1 MVMYLLKF
9 YVFITLFF
17 SNIYGENLDIERIL
31 RDYLKDCEKL
41 AIMGIGNTMKGDDG
55 FGIMLVKN
63 LIDYY
68 IDNDIDI
75 NDKYELNPNNEVNKI
90 GNKLLLLN
98 CGVVPENFTDVLKK
112 EKPSHILIVD
122 AALMGKPAG
131 TISIIDVDDI
141 SEVGFS
147 THSLPMSIIVKYI
160 KHYINTEI
168 LIIGIE
174 PKNIDFGEPLSNE
187 IYKKNLEF
195 TKIMTKLL
203 DSFLDNDD
211 N

>member
-1 MVMYLLKF
+1 M
-9 YVFITLFF
+9 
-17 SNIYGENLDIERIL
+17 NIERIL

-55 FGIMLVKN
+55 FGIIFIKN
-63 LIDYY
+63 LINHYM
-68 IDNDIDI
+68 NNNIDI
-75 NDKYELNPNNEVNKI
+75 KNELNPNNEVNKI

-98 CGVVPENFTDVLKK
+98 CGVVPENFTNVLKK

-122 AALMGKPAG
+122 AALMGKPLG
-131 TISIIDVDDI
+131 TISQIDVEDI
-141 SEVGFS
+141 SGIGFS

-174 PKNIDFGEPLSNE
+174 PKNIDFGMPLSRE

-195 TKIMTKLL
+195 TKIIIKLL
-203 DSFLDNDD
+203 DSFLNRDI
-211 N
+211 

>member
-122 AALMGKPAG
+122 AALMGKPVG